1 MMEIKSKIVSSDK
14 SIKYKLETD
23 DNKLFESIYMPH
35 DDGVV
40 LCLSSQIGCVN
51 KCTHCAT
58 GKVDFERD
66 LTASEIYNSAKIMIE
81 DNNCEEGVTVAI
93 LFMGMGEPF
102 LNYQNVLAAID
113 MFCEKMGI
121 QEENIT
127 ISTVGI
133 VKRIEDFARLKRR
146 IRLAVSI
153 HATNNLQRDRM
164 IPLNKIYDLESI
176 LGAVSLYNSMK
187 LRQVLFQY
195 TLIGGVNDRDI
206 DAVELA
212 KMAHE
217 YKAEVR
223 LIPFNPS
230 KSIAFE
236 TTTNERIESFCCE
249 LEKMNVDYVVS
260 RSRGID
266 VSGGCGQLY
275 LKEEGD

>member
-1 MMEIKSKIVSSDK
+1 MEIKSKIMSVDK
-14 SIKYKLETD
+14 SIKYILATD

-35 DDGVV
+35 DSDGVV

-66 LTASEIYNSAKIMIE
+66 LTAAEIYDSARIMLE
-81 DNNCEEGVTVAI
+81 DNDCEAGETIAI

-102 LNYQNVLAAID
+102 LNYENVLVAID
-113 MFCEKMGI
+113 MFVERMGI
-121 QEENIT
+121 REENVT

-133 VKRIEDFARLKRR
+133 VKRIKDFACLKRR

-153 HATNNLQRDRM
+153 HATNNLQRNRI
-164 IPLNKIYDLESI
+164 IPLNKIYDLNSI
-176 LGAVSLYNSMK
+176 LDAVSFYNSME

-195 TLIGGVNDRDI
+195 TLIGGINDRNE
-206 DAVELA
+206 DAIELA
-212 KMAHE
+212 KMANE
-217 YKAEVR
+217 YRAEVR

-230 KSIAFE
+230 KSIAFK
-236 TTTNERIESFCCE
+236 TTSDERIEDFCCE

-260 RSRGID
+260 KSRGID

-275 LKEEGD
+275 LNDGNS